1 MGRKEILSGKIVIL
15 SEALTHK
22 IAAGEVIERP
32 ASIVKELLEN
42 ALDAGA
48 TDVRIELTKG
58 GCGMIRITDNG
69 EGFTPADVP
78 MAFERYAT
86 SKIYEF
92 DDIYKVRT
100 FGFRGEALPSIAAIA
115 RVEMTTR
122 ARGALSGKRLV
133 VTAGRIGEIMDAG
146 CPEGTTF
153 TVTEIFDPV
162 PVRKKFLK
170 TDSTEQGYCMD
181 VVTRTALAHPHVRIQ
196 VTANGREVLKIPA
209 TGDLS
214 ERMALILGMDVVD
227 QLLPVQA
234 VRDETRLQGFISR
247 PPFTRSHARHLY
259 SFVNGR
265 YIRDYLLN
273 HAVMTAYRNL
283 IEPRRYPA
291 VVLLLDLPPQDVDV
305 NVHPAKMEVRF
316 RHPREIYGM
325 IVETL
330 AQVLAQLAPVPE
342 SGLYREA
349 ADLRRTVDYR
359 NRVEDALKR
368 YRLSTSGGKLSFPEA
383 IRQGPRELFP
393 APIDRG
399 AGEIP
404 LQAAC
409 EPADGFKFGNMAYL
423 GQVAC
428 TYLVFLAPEGIVVLD
443 QHAAHERVLFEKF
456 RKERGGHG
464 IAQRLLIPEVLT
476 LSPRDFILFEELLPM
491 LERAGIEAESFGGNS
506 VVIRS
511 VPVICSALDTRAVIL
526 DLLGS
531 LSGSDR
537 LSSLEERQDKIFT
550 LLACKAA
557 VKANQHLTPPEVA
570 ALCRDI
576 DETPYAATCPHGRP
590 LYIFMDLAELEKR
603 FKRT

>member
-1 MGRKEILSGKIVIL
+1 MSGKIVIL
-15 SEALTHK
+15 PEALTHK

-48 TDVRIELTKG
+48 TDVRIELLKG

-69 EGFTPADVP
+69 EGFAPADVP
-78 MAFERYAT
+78 IAFERYAT

-92 DDIYKVRT
+92 DDIYKVGT

-122 ARGALSGKRLV
+122 LKGALSGTSV
-133 VTAGRIGEIMDAG
+133 AVTAGRIEEIMDAG
-146 CPEGTTF
+146 CPEGTTI
-153 TVTEIFDPV
+153 TVTRIFDPV

-170 TDSTEQGYCMD
+170 TDATEQGYCMD

-196 VTANGREVLKIPA
+196 VMANGREVLKIPA
-209 TGDLS
+209 TVDLS
-214 ERMALILGMDVVD
+214 ERMALILGLDVMD

-234 VRDETRLQGFISR
+234 ATDNTRLQGFISR
-247 PPFTRSHARHLY
+247 PPFTRSHAKHLY
-259 SFVNGR
+259 SFVNRR

-291 VVLLLDLPPQDVDV
+291 AVLLLDLLPQDVDV
-305 NVHPAKMEVRF
+305 NVHPAKLEVRF
-316 RHPREIYGM
+316 RHPREIYSM

-330 AQVLAQLAPVPE
+330 AQALAQLSTVPE
-342 SGLYREA
+342 SGRYLEP
-349 ADLRRTVDYR
+349 ADPRRAVDYR
-359 NRVEDALKR
+359 DRVEDALKR
-368 YRLSTSGGKLSFPEA
+368 YRLPSSREKLSFPEA
-383 IRQGPRELFP
+383 IRQGRQELFSAP
-393 APIDRG
+393 AHRDV
-399 AGEIP
+399 GEIS
-404 LQAAC
+404 AEGAC
-409 EPADGFKFGNMAYL
+409 EPADTFKFGNLDYL
-423 GQVAC
+423 GQVAR
-428 TYLVFLAPEGIVVLD
+428 TYLVFSAPERIVVLD

-456 RKERGGHG
+456 RKNRGGPG
-464 IAQRLLIPEVLT
+464 IVQRLLIPEVMT
-476 LSPRDFILFEELLPM
+476 LSPKDMVLFEELLPV
-491 LERAGIEAESFGGNS
+491 LEEAGIEAESFGGHS

-511 VPVICSALDTRAVIL
+511 IPVICSGLDARTMIL
-526 DLLGS
+526 DLLES

-537 LSSLEERQDKIFT
+537 FPGFEDRQDKIFS

-557 VKANQHLTPPEVA
+557 IKANQSMTPPEAA
-570 ALCRDI
+570 ALCRDL
-576 DETPYAATCPHGRP
+576 DETPFAATCPHGRP
-590 LYIFMDLAELEKR
+590 VYIVLGLGELEKR

>member
-1 MGRKEILSGKIVIL
+1 MSGKIVIL
-15 SEALTHK
+15 PETLTLK

-48 TDVRIELTKG
+48 TDVRIELLKG

-69 EGFTPADVP
+69 EGVAPADVP
-78 MAFERYAT
+78 KAFARYAT

-92 DDIYKVRT
+92 DDIYKVMT

-122 ARGALSGKRLV
+122 PKGALSGMSV
-133 VTAGRIGEIMDAG
+133 AVTAGRVEQIVDAG
-146 CPEGTTF
+146 CPEGTTI
-153 TVTEIFDPV
+153 TVTGIFDPV

-170 TDSTEQGYCMD
+170 TDAVEQGHCMD

-196 VTANGREVLKIPA
+196 VMANGREVLKISA

-214 ERMALILGMDVVD
+214 ERMALILGMDVMD

-234 VRDETRLQGFISR
+234 VRDDARLQGFISR
-247 PPFTRSHARHLY
+247 PPFTRSHAKHVY
-259 SFVNGR
+259 SFVNRR

-291 VVLLLDLPPQDVDV
+291 AVLLLDLPPQDVDV
-305 NVHPAKMEVRF
+305 NVHPAKLEVRF

-330 AQVLAQLAPVPE
+330 AQALAQLSPAPE
-342 SGLYREA
+342 SGRYREA
-349 ADLRRTVDYR
+349 ADPRRATDYR
-359 NRVEDALKR
+359 DRVEDALKR
-368 YRLSTSGGKLSFPEA
+368 YRLPSSRGKLSFQEA
-383 IRQGPRELFP
+383 IRQGRQELFS
-393 APIDRG
+393 APEHRG
-399 AGEIP
+399 AGEPYAKI
-404 LQAAC
+404 AC
-409 EPADGFKFGNMAYL
+409 EASNTIKFGDLAYL
-423 GQVAC
+423 GQVAR
-428 TYLVFLAPEGIVVLD
+428 TYLVFSIPEGIVVLD

-456 RKERGGHG
+456 RKNRGGRG

-476 LSPRDFILFEELLPM
+476 LTPKDMVLFEELLPM
-491 LERAGIEAESFGGNS
+491 LEKAGIEAESFGGNS
-506 VVIRS
+506 VVIKS
-511 VPVICSALDTRAVIL
+511 VPVICSDLDARTMIQ

-537 LSSLEERQDKIFT
+537 LSGFEDRQDKIFS

-557 VKANQHLTPPEVA
+557 VKANQSMTPPDAA
-570 ALCRDI
+570 ALCRDL
-576 DETPYAATCPHGRP
+576 DETPFAATCPHGRP
-590 LYIFMDLAELEKR
+590 VYIVLGLGELEKR

>member
-1 MGRKEILSGKIVIL
+1 MSGKIVIL
-15 SEALTHK
+15 PEALTHK

-48 TDVRIELTKG
+48 TDVRIELLKG

-69 EGFTPADVP
+69 EGFAPADVP

-92 DDIYKVRT
+92 DDIYKVST

-122 ARGALSGKRLV
+122 PRGALSGTSMA

-146 CPEGTTF
+146 CPEGTTI
-153 TVTEIFDPV
+153 TVTGIFDPV

-170 TDSTEQGYCMD
+170 TDATEQGYCMD
-181 VVTRTALAHPHVRIQ
+181 VVTRTALAYPHVRIQ
-196 VTANGREVLKIPA
+196 VMANGRDVLKIPA
-209 TGDLS
+209 TDDLS
-214 ERMALILGMDVVD
+214 ERMALILGMDVMD

-234 VRDETRLQGFISR
+234 ARDDTRLQGFISS
-247 PPFTRSHARHLY
+247 PPFTRSQGKHLY
-259 SFVNGR
+259 CFVNRR

-291 VVLLLDLPPQDVDV
+291 AVLMLDLPPQDVDV
-305 NVHPAKMEVRF
+305 NVHPAKLEVRF

-330 AQVLAQLAPVPE
+330 AHVLAQLSPAPE
-342 SGLYREA
+342 SGRYREA
-349 ADLRRTVDYR
+349 ADPRRAADYR
-359 NRVEDALKR
+359 DRVEDALKR
-368 YRLSTSGGKLSFPEA
+368 YRLPSSREGKLSFPEA
-383 IRQGPRELFP
+383 IRQGRQELFS
-393 APIDRG
+393 APVHRG
-399 AGEIP
+399 SGEIS
-404 LQAAC
+404 AEIAC
-409 EPADGFKFGNMAYL
+409 EPMDVFKFGDLEYL
-423 GQVAC
+423 GQVAR
-428 TYLVFLAPEGIVVLD
+428 TYLVFSAPEGIVVLD

-456 RKERGGHG
+456 RKNRGGQG
-464 IAQRLLIPEVLT
+464 IAQRLLIPEVMT
-476 LSPRDFILFEELLPM
+476 FSPKDIVLFEELLPI
-491 LERAGIEAESFGGNS
+491 LEKAGIEAESFGGNS

-511 VPVICSALDTRAVIL
+511 VPVICSDLDTRAMIL
-526 DLLGS
+526 DLLES
-531 LSGSDR
+531 LSGGDR
-537 LSSLEERQDKIFT
+537 LSGLEDRQDKIFS

-557 VKANQHLTPPEVA
+557 VKANQSMTPPEAA
-570 ALCRDI
+570 ALCRDL
-576 DETPYAATCPHGRP
+576 DETPFAATCPHGRP
-590 LYIFMDLAELEKR
+590 GYIVLGTGELEKR